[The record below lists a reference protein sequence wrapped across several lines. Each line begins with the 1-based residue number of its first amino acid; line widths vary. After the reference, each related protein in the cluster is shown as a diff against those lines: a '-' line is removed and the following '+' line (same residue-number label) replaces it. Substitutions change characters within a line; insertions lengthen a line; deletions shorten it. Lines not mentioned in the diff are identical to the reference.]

1 MKLEALI
8 LDVDGTLA
16 ETEEHHRRAFNRAF
30 AEAGLD
36 WYWDEALYH
45 ALLKVTGGRERILH
59 FMAEHLERMPTDA
72 VESAK
77 RLHARK
83 TQIYLDDLRDEG
95 IPLRPGMLALITEA
109 HAAGV
114 RLAIAT
120 TTNVPNVEGLLSRA
134 LGADWRALFPVV
146 IAGDMV
152 ATKKPAPDVYL
163 AALAALG
170 CCASACL
177 ALEDSAHGLASAS
190 AAGLRVFGY
199 RSAYLPF
206 DDLSMAIQVFEAG
219 EIPTLTGMKA
229 AAQRDE
235 AVEDRN
241 PLQA

>member
-1 MKLEALI
+1 MRLEALI

-36 WYWDEALYH
+36 WCWEEVLYRD
-45 ALLKVTGGRERILH
+45 LLKMTGGRERILH
-59 FMAEHLERMPTDA
+59 FMAEHLQRMPADA
-72 VESAK
+72 VENAK

-120 TTNVPNVEGLLSRA
+120 TTSVPNVEGLLAKA
-134 LGADWRALFPVV
+134 LGPRWRELFPVV

-170 CCASACL
+170 CSASACL

-206 DDLSMAIQVFEAG
+206 DDLSMAIQVFDAG
-219 EIPTLTGMKA
+219 EIPTLTDMKA
-229 AAQRDE
+229 AVQRHG
-235 AVEDRN
+235 ATEDRS
-241 PLQA
+241 PFQA